1 MLNIEIKKVN
11 GKEYKVVNGTFYELN
26 TDNKVIEVLENARKS
41 ESRIRIFYGDTIT
54 GEDWLEDYDTMGIVS
69 RTYGNIKTPILLK
82 RKNSTGGESI
92 LTENIVKITI
102 DKRIYYIHDK
112 YHIDFNKLTSD
123 YEKKNIEFFKGNK
136 NRKIK

>member
-11 GKEYKVVNGTFYELN
+11 GKDYKVVNGTFYELN

-54 GEDWLEDYDTMGIVS
+54 GEDWLEDYDTIGIVG
-69 RTYGNIKTPILLK
+69 RTCGNIKSPILLK
-82 RKNSTGGESI
+82 RKNSTGGGRI

-112 YHIDFNKLTSD
+112 YHIDFNKLASD

>member
-1 MLNIEIKKVN
+1 MLNIEIKNVY

-54 GEDWLEDYDTMGIVS
+54 GEDWLEDNDTIGAIS
-69 RTYGNIKTPILLK
+69 RTFGNVKSPILLK
-82 RKNSTGGESI
+82 RKNSTGGGLI

-102 DKRIYYIHDK
+102 DKKIYYIHDK
-112 YHIDFNKLTSD
+112 YHINFDKLTSD
-123 YEKKNIEFFKGNK
+123 YEKKNIEFFKGNTNKKK
-136 NRKIK
+136 N